1 MAQAN
6 RMKDLTVE
14 SKVTYPWDA
23 GEERKLSVWETVGF
37 VVVLHFESSPLYLS
51 TPGAEVL
58 LYVFS
63 CGKLRYFKYC
73 IEK

>member
-1 MAQAN
+1 M
-6 RMKDLTVE
+6 TVE

-23 GEERKLSVWETVGF
+23 GEERKLSVWETVGV
-37 VVVLHFESSPLYLS
+37 VVVLHFKSSPLYLS

-63 CGKLRYFKYC
+63 CGK
-73 IEK
+73 